1 MFASLRHR
9 LAAASFALV
18 VGACIICQAGLHL
31 AFEVAEDR
39 LYDTRMQSQVDDLLA
54 LYDRDPGIINV
65 PMHNFRI
72 YAAPVGDTRGLPADL
87 RNLPIDVDEVMRDG
101 HEFDVQIATRGSTLL
116 YFLSDESDF
125 NAFEHSLF
133 GAMAGLMLSVVIV
146 AGIASLAL
154 ARRAT
159 APLTTLAEQVTALDD
174 RGGDGIVLTAAAL
187 RDDALATLARA
198 IDGYHRRLSA
208 LLNREREFS
217 ADVSHELRTPLM
229 AIQGAAELL
238 ARKPLDERAHGE
250 LVQRV
255 RRGCQNMTTLTEAL
269 LFLARDTQSF
279 HELVE
284 PVSVAQVVAQQV
296 AALREIA
303 TNKGVAFA
311 IDDDGDASTVEA
323 IPAVINIVIGNI
335 LKNAVKYTNRERVS
349 VFLRPRQVV
358 IQDYGPGIDED
369 LRLRMFERHVR
380 GTESEARAAS
390 DSNGIGLALVRR
402 FCEAYGWRIELDSTL
417 GSGTRVALQF

>member
-1 MFASLRHR
+1 MFANLRHR

-18 VGACIICQAGLHL
+18 VGACIICQAGLHV

-54 LYDRDPGIINV
+54 LYDRDPSIIDM
-65 PMHNFRI
+65 PLRNFRI
-72 YAAPVGDTRGLPADL
+72 YAAQVGDTRALPADL
-87 RNLPIDVDEVMRDG
+87 RDLAPDVDEVMRDG
-101 HEFDVQIATRGSTLL
+101 HEFDVYIVTRGSTLL

-133 GAMAGLMLSVVIV
+133 GVMAVLMLSVVIV

-238 ARKPLDERAHGE
+238 ARKSIDEPAHGE
-250 LVQRV
+250 LVQRI

-284 PVSVAQVVAQQV
+284 PVSVAQVVVQQV
-296 AALREIA
+296 AALREVA

-335 LKNAVKYTNRERVS
+335 LKNAVKYTNREKIS

-369 LRLRMFERHVR
+369 LRLRLFERYVR
-380 GTESEARAAS
+380 GANREPRADS

-402 FCEAYGWRIELDSTL
+402 FCEAYGWRIDLDSKL